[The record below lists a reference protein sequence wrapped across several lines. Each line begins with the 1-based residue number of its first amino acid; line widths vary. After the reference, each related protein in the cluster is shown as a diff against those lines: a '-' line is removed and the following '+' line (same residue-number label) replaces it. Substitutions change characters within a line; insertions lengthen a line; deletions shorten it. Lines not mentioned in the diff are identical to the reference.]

1 MNNVQFWSRATDWKI
16 LIATGA
22 LGFSAIVGWILP
34 DPVPQ
39 EDLRLVNSIL
49 VAGLGLL
56 VWGVFHLIQPLR
68 HRWRSSAREII
79 IVPATWLLLVVALA
93 FLFSRLGA
101 DLDALL
107 NTLSY

>member
-16 LIATGA
+16 LIALGA
-22 LGFSAIVGWILP
+22 LGFSAVVGCILP
-34 DPVPQ
+34 DPVPL
-39 EDLRLVNSIL
+39 EDFRLVNSIL

-68 HRWRSSAREII
+68 HRWRSSTREII

-107 NTLSY
+107 